1 MGELRRQLQERLL
14 CVRRGFGVR
23 SENRTGL
30 QKENFDYFSQII
42 RNWKCDLEVGNECDD
57 FLGTL

>member
-1 MGELRRQLQERLL
+1 M
-14 CVRRGFGVR
+14 RRGFGVR

-57 FLGTL
+57 FLGALLV